1 MARPL
6 LLHTYV
12 SDSIWVEALIAL
24 ESGAISDAELASRL
38 GVSPRTLGRRLER
51 AQQVRADQGFGPAE
65 ADLAD
70 EDSVSLEL
78 VAESSPRGMGGWYDL
93 RDDSTSHDEDGGW
106 VWVNDG
112 RGRPRLRHLRHGD
125 ERKDLDDGKAE
136 PTSYNPDPNVKG
148 GLGSKPTKP

>member
-51 AQQVRADQGFGPAE
+51 AQQVRADRGYGPAE

-70 EDSVSLEL
+70 EDAVSLE
-78 VAESSPRGMGGWYDL
+78 VIDSRPRSPDGWYDL
-93 RDDSTSHDEDGGW
+93 RDDSTSHDEGGGW

-112 RGRPRLRHLRHGD
+112 KGRPRLRHLRHGD
-125 ERKDLDDGKAE
+125 ERKDLDGADA
-136 PTSYNPDPNVKG
+136 TSYVPDPDLKG
-148 GLGSKPTKP
+148 GLGSAHTKP